1 VTLTGGEG
9 ADNGGGTRATSTAI
23 VIHPGVL
30 PGVPEAIA
38 ALPGVRVVCPPEEE
52 IAEALRDAEVLIT
65 WKWRDEYLNGRLRW
79 LQSHSAGSDQY
90 PLAALKE
97 HGIVLTSA
105 RGVHIVCA
113 EHAIGLL
120 LAMTRDIHQSIRE
133 MPARTWNL
141 HVAPEVGGRTVVVL
155 GLGAIGEAIARRLQ
169 GWEVRL
175 IGITRNP
182 AAYEGIL
189 DDVRPLSEL
198 EAAAAEASILIV
210 ALPAAPETRH
220 IVSADVLEALG
231 EGWVVN
237 ISRGAVIDE
246 AALVERLAAGTLRG
260 AGLDVTEVE
269 PLPPDSPLWDL
280 PNVVITP
287 HMAGLTPR
295 YGERLA
301 AIVSRNLVAFSG
313 NGPWV
318 NRIV

>member
-1 VTLTGGEG
+1 VVTEEGTPGGSP
-9 ADNGGGTRATSTAI
+9 ATTTI

-38 ALPGVRVVCPPEEE
+38 ALPGVRAIRPSEER
-52 IAEALRDAEVLIT
+52 IPEALQDAEVLIT
-65 WKWRDEYLNGRLRW
+65 YLWRDEYLGGKLRW
-79 LQSHSAGSDQY
+79 IQSHSAGCDQY
-90 PLAALKE
+90 PADVLRR

-120 LAMTRDIHQSIRE
+120 LTLSRDIHQSIRE
-133 MPARTWNL
+133 MPARSWNL
-141 HVAPEVGGRTVVVL
+141 HVAPEIGGRTVVIA

-169 GWEVRL
+169 NWDVRL

-182 AAYEGIL
+182 AAYDGVL
-189 DDVRPLSEL
+189 DDVRGLSEL
-198 EAAAAEASILIV
+198 RAACAEASVLMV
-210 ALPAAPETRH
+210 ALPAAHETRH
-220 IVSADVLEALG
+220 IVSGDVLDALG
-231 EGWVVN
+231 DGWVVN
-237 ISRGAVIDE
+237 ISRGSVIDE
-246 AALVERLAAGTLRG
+246 AALIERLAGGSLRG
-260 AGLDVTEVE
+260 AGLDVTERE
-269 PLPPDSPLWDL
+269 PLPAESPLWEL

-301 AIVSRNLVAFSG
+301 AIVSRNLAAFAG
-313 NGPWV
+313 EGPWL

>member
-1 VTLTGGEG
+1 VTTGG
-9 ADNGGGTRATSTAI
+9 ARAAAGVTTSSAPTVI

-38 ALPGVRVVCPPEEE
+38 ALPDVKTVCPPEDG
-52 IAEALRDAEVLIT
+52 IAAALQEAEVLVT
-65 WKWRDEYLNGRLRW
+65 YQWRDEYLDGRLRW
-79 LQSHSAGSDQY
+79 LQSHSAGSEQY
-90 PLAALKE
+90 PLATLRE
-97 HGIVLTSA
+97 HGIVLTTA

-120 LAMTRDIHQSIRE
+120 LALTRDIHQSIRE

-141 HVAPEVGGRTVVVL
+141 HVAPEVAGRTVVVL

-169 GWEVRL
+169 GWDVRL
-175 IGITRNP
+175 IGVTRRP
-182 AAYEGIL
+182 AAYQGVL

-198 EAAAAEASILIV
+198 RAAAAEASILMV

-220 IVSADVLEALG
+220 IVSGEVLDALG

-237 ISRGAVIDE
+237 IARGAVIDE
-246 AALVERLAAGTLRG
+246 ARLVDRLAAGTLLG
-260 AGLDVTEVE
+260 AGLDVTEME
-269 PLPPDSPLWDL
+269 PLPPDSPLWEL

-301 AIVSRNLVAFSG
+301 VIVRQNLMAFSG
-313 NGPWV
+313 RGPWV